1 MTFNFDKV
9 VSRFGTNCAKW
20 DGMAQSMGDDMIS
33 LSVADMDLP
42 APSLVVD
49 KVAEV
54 RVTAFTDIP
63 IRSALLRSCPHL
75 A

>member
-33 LSVADMDLP
+33 LRGRYGP
-42 APSLVVD
+42 ASTVLGGG
-49 KVAEV
+49 
-54 RVTAFTDIP
+54 
-63 IRSALLRSCPHL
+63 
-75 A
+75 

>member
-33 LSVADMDLP
+33 LVADMDLP

-49 KVAEV
+49 KVAEGAS
-54 RVTAFTDIP
+54 RHLRIY
-63 IRSALLRSCPHL
+63 RSVPALLRSCPHL